1 MLELEIKDRDI
12 LKFLNLLNLKN
23 KKFRRVV
30 GGFESFFE
38 RVEQHHIFLLS
49 AGIAFNILLYLI
61 PLLLIAIFLVNL
73 ISEVG
78 SVSTFLTTA
87 LQGVLPPNNKT
98 YTFLK
103 TTIEEVNSILSGS
116 SVAGW
121 IGIISLLWLSSTLL
135 SSLRTALNRIFKI
148 PSPYIFFIYKIKDI
162 FLIIALALLVLVAS
176 LIFPLTTIAEE
187 LMANSLPASVQSFFS
202 LMYSTLFSIVSSFL
216 LFYLLFRFV
225 PNKKTKRFIRFL
237 SIGTSV
243 IFIEISRFLFAWYI
257 SGITSYGLFYGTYA
271 ILASVALWV
280 YYFVLIILFSAEFS
294 QFVYDLRREDLV
306 T

>member
-1 MLELEIKDRDI
+1 MLDLEIKDRDI

-23 KKFRRVV
+23 KKFRRIV
-30 GGFESFFE
+30 GGIEFFFE
-38 RVEQHHIFLLS
+38 RVEQHHLYLLS

-61 PLLLIAIFLVNL
+61 PLLLIAIYLVN
-73 ISEVG
+73 IITEVG

-87 LQGVLPPNNKT
+87 LQGVLPPSNKT

-135 SSLRTALNRIFKI
+135 SSLRTALNRIFRI

-162 FLIIALALLVLVAS
+162 FLIVALALLVLVAS

-187 LMANSLPASVQSFFS
+187 LMSNSLPSSVQSIFS
-202 LMYSTLFSIVSSFL
+202 LIYSTLFSIVSSFL
-216 LFYLLFRFV
+216 LVYLLFRFV
-225 PNKKTKRFIRFL
+225 PNKKTNRFIRFL
-237 SIGTSV
+237 SIGISV
-243 IFIEISRFLFAWYI
+243 VFIEISRFLFAWYI

-280 YYFVLIILFSAEFS
+280 YYFVLILMFSAEFS
-294 QFVYDLRREDLV
+294 QFVDDLRKDEMV
-306 T
+306 G

>member
-87 LQGVLPPNNKT
+87 LQGVLPPNTKT